1 SKRVKFLK
9 QRLKNKK
16 LLLIENVKEHFQGV
30 EAVENNSLF
39 YLKLVLNQPI
49 NQHDFKV
56 FAEKN
61 SILLPD
67 YTNFAAAAESS
78 ELIISPV
85 TLNQFSIKQ
94 GVMSLAKVYWQFIS

>member
-1 SKRVKFLK
+1 
-9 QRLKNKK
+9 
-16 LLLIENVKEHFQGV
+16 
-30 EAVENNSLF
+30 
-39 YLKLVLNQPI
+39 LNQPI

-67 YTNFAAAAESS
+67 YSNFAAAAESS

-85 TLNQFSIKQ
+85 TLTQFSIKQ